1 MLQTH
6 YNIAGARHVSK
17 SLIFTLI
24 SSCPTFCFDDIPFIS
39 LNILLALL
47 SVSFTCSFRLPTFFV
62 QHYCYSYKLISNYM
76 QLATSS
82 IFPSF
87 TSSSICSCF
96 CLPVLIV
103 KHFVFFSPFCIFFL
117 CFHFSAVSDHVRH
130 IASYLATRLQAVDPH
145 CGYPGVCSF
154 FAVIGKS
161 EFM

>member
-24 SSCPTFCFDDIPFIS
+24 SSCPTFCFDDIPFIF
-39 LNILLALL
+39 LNIVLASL
-47 SVSFTCSFRLPTFFV
+47 SVSLCALFGYLLC
-62 QHYCYSYKLISNYM
+62 
-76 QLATSS
+76 
-82 IFPSF
+82 F
-87 TSSSICSCF
+87 TSSSIYSCF

>member
-47 SVSFTCSFRLPTFFV
+47 SVSFTCSFGSTYLLFV
-62 QHYCYSYKLISNYM
+62 QHAHGIPIM